1 MGSIF
6 LPLAVAVALI
16 GFALPCV
23 CLDER
28 YLDMAELIPLTP
40 AIPGTTSIPAQT
52 TSPAQRVR
60 RPEWLKVRAPAGPNY
75 EDVRG
80 LIREQRLHTVCEE
93 ARCPNIGECWN
104 HRTATFLLLGEIC
117 TRGCRYCAIAKGK
130 PGPLDEQEPDR
141 IAETVAHLRLRHA
154 VLTAV
159 NRDDQPDGGAH
170 IFAAS
175 IRKIRERVPECKV
188 EVLIPDFEGNWEA
201 LQMVMD
207 ARPDVLNH
215 NIETVPRIFPRF
227 RPKAGYRQSLDLLA
241 RARGMQPDAVTKSG
255 IMVGAGET
263 NDEVL
268 AVMDDL
274 RASDVD
280 VMTIGQYLAPTSSH
294 WPIDRFVM
302 PSEFDMFRQ
311 EGLWRGFKHV
321 ESGPLVRSSYHAH
334 EHVPQK

>member
-1 MGSIF
+1 
-6 LPLAVAVALI
+6 
-16 GFALPCV
+16 
-23 CLDER
+23 
-28 YLDMAELIPLTP
+28 MAEFIPLTP
-40 AIPGTTSIPAQT
+40 VSASTAPVQTPTPPAPR
-52 TSPAQRVR
+52 SR
-60 RPEWLKVRAPAGPNY
+60 RPEWLRAKLPAGENY
-75 EDVRG
+75 EDLRH
-80 LIREQRLHTVCEE
+80 LMREQRLHTVCEE

-104 HRTATFLLLGEIC
+104 HRTATFLLLGEVC

-130 PGPLDEQEPDR
+130 PEPLDEQEPDR
-141 IAETVAHLRLRHA
+141 IAEAVAYLQLRHA

-170 IFAAS
+170 VFAES
-175 IRKIRERVPECKV
+175 IRKIRERLPACKV
-188 EVLIPDFEGNWEA
+188 EVLIPDFEGNWDA

-215 NIETVPRIFPRF
+215 NIETVPRLFRRF

-241 RARGMQPDAVTKSG
+241 RARAVGGLGVVTKSG

-274 RASDVD
+274 RAADVD
-280 VMTIGQYLAPTSSH
+280 VMTIGQYLAPSLTH
-294 WPIDRFVM
+294 WPIARYVT
-302 PSEFDMFRQ
+302 PAEFAMFKEQ
-311 EGLWRGFKHV
+311 GLRRGFKHV

-334 EHVPQK
+334 EHVPQS

>member
-1 MGSIF
+1 
-6 LPLAVAVALI
+6 
-16 GFALPCV
+16 
-23 CLDER
+23 
-28 YLDMAELIPLTP
+28 MAEFIPLTP
-40 AIPGTTSIPAQT
+40 ISAPSAHVQ
-52 TSPAQRVR
+52 SPAPPAPRSR
-60 RPEWLKVRAPAGPNY
+60 RPEWLRAKLPSGENY
-75 EDVRG
+75 EDLRH
-80 LIREQRLHTVCEE
+80 LMREQRLHTVCEE

-130 PGPLDEQEPDR
+130 PEPLDEQEPDR
-141 IAETVAHLRLRHA
+141 IAEAVAYLQLRHA

-170 IFAAS
+170 IFAES
-175 IRKIRERVPECKV
+175 IRKIRERLPDCKI
-188 EVLIPDFEGNWEA
+188 EVLIPDFEGNREA

-215 NIETVPRIFPRF
+215 NIETVPRLFRRF
-227 RPKAGYRQSLDLLA
+227 RPKAGYRQSIELLA
-241 RARGMQPDAVTKSG
+241 RARAIGGAGVVTKSG

-274 RASDVD
+274 RAADVD
-280 VMTIGQYLAPTSSH
+280 VMTIGQYLAPSLTH
-294 WPIDRFVM
+294 WPIARYVTPTEFVM
-302 PSEFDMFRQ
+302 FKEQ
-311 EGLWRGFKHV
+311 GLRRGFKHV

-334 EHVPQK
+334 EHVPQT

>member
-1 MGSIF
+1 
-6 LPLAVAVALI
+6 
-16 GFALPCV
+16 
-23 CLDER
+23 
-28 YLDMAELIPLTP
+28 MAEFIPLTP
-40 AIPGTTSIPAQT
+40 VSAPSAPVQTPTPPAPR
-52 TSPAQRVR
+52 SR
-60 RPEWLKVRAPAGPNY
+60 RPEWLRAKLPAGENY
-75 EDVRG
+75 EDLRH
-80 LIREQRLHTVCEE
+80 LMREQRLHTVCEE

-104 HRTATFLLLGEIC
+104 HRTATFLLLGEVC

-130 PGPLDEQEPDR
+130 PEPLDEQEPDR
-141 IAETVAHLRLRHA
+141 IAEAVAYLQLRHA

-175 IRKIRERVPECKV
+175 IRKIRERLPACKI
-188 EVLIPDFEGNWEA
+188 EVLIPDFEGNWDA

-215 NIETVPRIFPRF
+215 NIETVPRLFRRF

-241 RARGMQPDAVTKSG
+241 RARAIGGLDMVTKSG

-274 RASDVD
+274 RAADVD
-280 VMTIGQYLAPTSSH
+280 VMTIGQYLAPSLTH
-294 WPIDRFVM
+294 WPIARFVT
-302 PSEFDMFRQ
+302 PAEFVTFKEQ
-311 EGLWRGFKHV
+311 GLRRGFKHV

-334 EHVPQK
+334 EHVPQS

>member
-1 MGSIF
+1 
-6 LPLAVAVALI
+6 
-16 GFALPCV
+16 
-23 CLDER
+23 
-28 YLDMAELIPLTP
+28 MAEFIPLTP
-40 AIPGTTSIPAQT
+40 ISAPSAPIQPPTPPAPR
-52 TSPAQRVR
+52 SR
-60 RPEWLKVRAPAGPNY
+60 RPEWLRAKLPTGDNY
-75 EDVRG
+75 EDLRH
-80 LIREQRLHTVCEE
+80 LMREQRLHTVCEE

-130 PGPLDEQEPDR
+130 PEPLDEQEPDR
-141 IAETVAHLRLRHA
+141 IAEAVATLQLRHA

-175 IRKIRERVPECKV
+175 IRKIRERLPACKI
-188 EVLIPDFEGNWEA
+188 EVLIPDFEGNWAA

-215 NIETVPRIFPRF
+215 NIETVPRLFRRF
-227 RPKAGYRQSLDLLA
+227 RPKAGYQQSIELLA
-241 RARGMQPDAVTKSG
+241 RARAIGGVEMVTKSG

-274 RASDVD
+274 RAADVD
-280 VMTIGQYLAPTSSH
+280 VMTIGQYLAPSLTH
-294 WPIDRFVM
+294 WPIARYVTPPEFVM
-302 PSEFDMFRQ
+302 FKEQ
-311 EGLWRGFKHV
+311 GLRRGFKHV

-334 EHVPQK
+334 EHMPQS